1 MRYQLNS
8 EGMKLKAPAAVAATV
23 LSPLNW
29 FLGICLAA
37 FLTTISASVAAPQ
50 TDTGGLNP
58 SEQWIVAQ
66 VTAGKIADLS
76 KKFPE
81 EKDRKL
87 SVTFVQDLLTG
98 NLTGVNLHRMGVRI
112 KGAIIEKE
120 IDMSNA
126 QIPWEVSLDDCQ
138 FSSAAIFVRA
148 NFAATVSFENSTFK
162 ADANFNAMKVGQ
174 TASFNN
180 AVFKGWVDFGSA
192 DIAGDFYATEAE
204 FMDKVK
210 GARFES
216 MKVGGL
222 AFFRDAKID
231 GWWVNFLLADFA
243 RNLEAQGVKF
253 TNSEGR
259 VDFYNMKVGQIANF
273 NDAVFEGSVDFS
285 WADIAGNFE
294 AKRAQFK
301 SAVVLMMN
309 CGGKGDF
316 TGAKFS
322 GSAYFAKS
330 TFLDLVM
337 GDTRIRD
344 LDARSLRA
352 ERSAVFTDLVVEH
365 SADLSNADFA
375 TLDLSRSV
383 WPKNRKDGGVFHM
396 QGMSYKYICAVPG
409 NEPESHKA
417 LLKLA
422 DQSAYTNDVYSNLEE
437 FFLRQG
443 YHGDADEAFIAKK
456 RREREE
462 YFRSRQWPR
471 WLGSWM
477 LNLLVAYGRR
487 PWQAGIPCAILV
499 ALGCILFSPK
509 KMELQKPENTLRV
522 YSRFWYSLGLF
533 LPFVDLQADKVWKP
547 KADQTFLRN
556 YMRVHIILGWILI
569 PIVLAALTGLIK

>member
-1 MRYQLNS
+1 
-8 EGMKLKAPAAVAATV
+8 V
-23 LSPLNW
+23 
-29 FLGICLAA
+29 
-37 FLTTISASVAAPQ
+37 
-50 TDTGGLNP
+50 
-58 SEQWIVAQ
+58 EQWVAGQ
-66 VTAGKIADLS
+66 AEAEEIADLN
-76 KKFPE
+76 KQFPKE
-81 EKDRKL
+81 ENRQLSAHFLETLLIGTRSDVKL
-87 SVTFVQDLLTG
+87 HH
-98 NLTGVNLHRMGVRI
+98 NGVRI
-112 KGAIIEKE
+112 IGACLDES
-120 IDMSNA
+120 IDLKNA
-126 QIPWEVSLDDCQ
+126 QISSEVWLKNCQ
-138 FSSAAIFVRA
+138 FNQIVDFRQA
-148 NFAATVSFENSTFK
+148 NFAGSVFFDESTFK
-162 ADANFNAMKVGQ
+162 TDAHFNDMKVGQ

-192 DIAGDFYATEAE
+192 GIAGDFYAIEAE

-210 GARFES
+210 GPSFES

-222 AFFRDAKID
+222 AFFRDAKFD

-253 TNSEGR
+253 TNNEGR
-259 VDFYNMKVGQIANF
+259 VDFYSMKVGQIANF

-294 AKRAQFK
+294 AKSAQFK
-301 SAVVLMMN
+301 NTVVLVMN

-352 ERSAVFTDLVVEH
+352 ERSALFTDLVVEH

-383 WPKNRKDGGVFHM
+383 WPKDRNDGAAFDM
-396 QGMSYKYICAVPG
+396 QGMSYKYICSVSK
-409 NEPESHKA
+409 NETQSHQA
-417 LLKLA
+417 LLRLA
-422 DQSAYTNDVYSNLEE
+422 DQSAYSADVYRRLEE
-437 FFLRQG
+437 FFSRQG
-443 YHGDADEAFIAKK
+443 YRGDADEAFIAGK

-477 LNLLVAYGRR
+477 LNLLVGYGRR
-487 PWQAGIPCAILV
+487 PWQAGIPCAVLV

-509 KMELQKPENTLRV
+509 KMEPQKREDARRV
-522 YSRFWYSLGLF
+522 YNRFWYSLDLF
-533 LPFVDLQADKVWKP
+533 LPFVDLQADNVWKP
-547 KADQTFLRN
+547 KTNERFLRH
-556 YMRVHIILGWILI
+556 YLRVHMMLGWILI